1 MEELRFITP
10 DVSMSEEIAAYR
22 REFLDSGS
30 SMDGCGSLAS
40 MEDPKDWLSQVEA
53 LSDEKTVPENWV
65 RSTQFV
71 LMRGQRILG
80 TLQVRHCFNDFLRD
94 YGGHIGYSVRPCE
107 RRKGYASRML
117 KEALPF
123 CRSIGLDK
131 VLITCLRENEG
142 SRRTILKNGGVY
154 ESTVIEP
161 QSGKVL
167 ERYWISLSKANDMS
181 SQGL

>member
-10 DVSMSEEIAAYR
+10 DVSMCEEIAAYR

-65 RSTQFV
+65 RST
-71 LMRGQRILG
+71 
-80 TLQVRHCFNDFLRD
+80 LQVRHRFNDFLRD

-131 VLITCLRENEG
+131 VLITCLKENEG
-142 SRRTILKNGGVY
+142 SRRTILKSGGVY

-161 QSGKVL
+161 RNGLPL
-167 ERYWISLSKANDMS
+167 ERYWITL
-181 SQGL
+181 